1 MVNEKDSS
9 DYVMYFGYEDE
20 RKMVALKNIKQSEL
34 ENLKRNG
41 VTILSTKNRDV
52 DEFLDKNW
60 KSIAHTPVFVMES
73 LGFLFTF
80 PITSLGDI
88 VFYKELTDYNYDDI
102 PNVLTFASDEVA
114 KRIKVLPPKC
124 ENSSNKANS
133 KHESNNAKTVVECNI
148 KGVSITFT
156 PDNELNISIRDNNTG
171 NVIKVH
177 SGETVIL
184 TKDCIVNTSSGTVYN
199 KPRYDLIKG

>member
-34 ENLKRNG
+34 EDLKRNG
-41 VTILSTKNRDV
+41 VTILSTKNREV
-52 DEFLDKNW
+52 DEFLDSNW

-80 PITSLGDI
+80 PIASLDDI

-114 KRIKVLPPKC
+114 KMIKVLSPKC
-124 ENSSNKANS
+124 KKSDHKPSS
-133 KHESNNAKTVVECNI
+133 KHKKTLVECNI
-148 KGVSITFT
+148 EGVSITFT
-156 PDNELNISIRDNNTG
+156 PGNKLNIWIRDNDTG
-171 NVIKVH
+171 DVMKVP
-177 SGETVIL
+177 SGETVVL
-184 TKDCIVNTSSGTVYN
+184 TKDCIINTVNGTIYD
-199 KPRYDLIKG
+199 KPRYDLIKD

>member
-1 MVNEKDSS
+1 MNNGKDSS

-34 ENLKRNG
+34 EDLKRNG
-41 VTILSTKNRDV
+41 VTILSTKNREV

-60 KSIAHTPVFVMES
+60 KSLAHTPVFVMES
-73 LGFLFTF
+73 LGLLFTF
-80 PITSLGDI
+80 PIASLDDI

-124 ENSSNKANS
+124 EKSNHKPDS
-133 KHESNNAKTVVECNI
+133 KHDSNNAKTVVECNI

-171 NVIKVH
+171 NVIKVP